1 MMRPRV
7 LLADDHTLLL
17 EAFSKLLE
25 PKYDIVGTAT
35 DGRKMLSMVAKL
47 KPDVVLMDINM
58 PNLNGFDAGEKLKK
72 LLPDVKLVFLTVNED
87 QEMVAEAF
95 RIGANGYLLKNSA
108 ASELFQALD
117 AVLNSKNYVTASLEE
132 GMLSSFI
139 RNPAGQKV
147 HGNLTIRQREVL
159 QLLAEGH
166 TMKEVAATLNI
177 TPRTVAFH
185 KYQIMEDLDI
195 KTNSELIQF
204 AIKHGLVTSKTPDR

>member
-1 MMRPRV
+1 MMRPRI
-7 LLADDHTLLL
+7 LLADDHVLLL

-25 PKYDIVGTAT
+25 PKYDVVGTAT
-35 DGRKMLSMVAKL
+35 DGRKMLTMVQKL
-47 KPDVVLMDINM
+47 KPDVVLLDIAM

-72 LLPDVKLVFLTVNED
+72 LLPEVKLVFLTVNED
-87 QEMVAEAF
+87 PDMVTEAF

-117 AVLNSKNYVTASLEE
+117 AVLNSKNYVTPSLEA
-132 GMLSSFI
+132 GMLNSFI
-139 RNPAGQKV
+139 KNPSGQKA

-166 TMKEVAATLNI
+166 TMKEVAASLNI

-195 KTNSELIQF
+195 KTNSELIQY
-204 AIKHGLVTSKTPDR
+204 AIKHGLVS